1 MPLCFQVGKETTK
14 TAMEVQK
21 SSTSWDSGGTALE
34 EVSTEKPETRL
45 GCLSNQ
51 AGAVHQKQQP
61 VAAKRYAIALAIS
74 EQHIHNL
81 LNVKSDFQDRI
92 LFLLLCV

>member
-1 MPLCFQVGKETTK
+1 MCFQVGKETAK

-34 EVSTEKPETRL
+34 EVSTEKPETWL

-61 VAAKRYAIALAIS
+61 AATKGYAIALAIS

-81 LNVKSDFQDRI
+81 LNFKSDFQDKI
-92 LFLLLCV
+92 LFLLFCV